1 MAEMGLEL
9 PGHGAQQ
16 ARVCSPQSHKKWNVF
31 ISKIEMVE
39 KPVQVCD
46 RKKIKLPVFTKATR
60 AVPTVMP
67 PLLLC
72 WTMKS
77 VVDVGGLAVE
87 VEPSCQ
93 YSITFCYHVTDD
105 SRGVVSPNGI
115 WHGSTSEA
123 KVCHWIPPQG
133 KNGTYWH
140 SSIKVDVSTVR
151 QWMVH
156 FSRATLTWKRSH
168 ILDSHA

>member
-1 MAEMGLEL
+1 
-9 PGHGAQQ
+9 
-16 ARVCSPQSHKKWNVF
+16 
-31 ISKIEMVE
+31 MVE

-77 VVDVGGLAVE
+77 VVDVGGSAVE

-93 YSITFCYHVTDD
+93 YSIAFFYHATWQKRRQSDKMVSDI
-105 SRGVVSPNGI
+105 VVRMKQKI
-115 WHGSTSEA
+115 
-123 KVCHWIPPQG
+123 VI
-133 KNGTYWH
+133 
-140 SSIKVDVSTVR
+140 
-151 QWMVH
+151 
-156 FSRATLTWKRSH
+156 
-168 ILDSHA
+168 